1 MIKIKKIIFL
11 VFILFICIDRTEAE
25 INDSLFMT
33 IGNKPITQS
42 DLVNEIK
49 IILILNNES
58 YSSEKR
64 DRLQEVAIKSTIKRT
79 IKEIELERNNYFKL
93 LS

>member
-1 MIKIKKIIFL
+1 MKNKINFKIEIF
-11 VFILFICIDRTEAE
+11 VFFISIDKADAE

-64 DRLQEVAIKSTIKRT
+64 DRLQEVAVKSTIKRT
-79 IKEIELERNNYFKL
+79 INQWFSARCC
-93 LS
+93 

>member
-1 MIKIKKIIFL
+1 
-11 VFILFICIDRTEAE
+11 
-25 INDSLFMT
+25 MT

-79 IKEIELERNNYFKL
+79 IKEIELERNKFYRFSEEELEKE
-93 LS
+93 LSRLAGNIFVDVETLKNICASNN